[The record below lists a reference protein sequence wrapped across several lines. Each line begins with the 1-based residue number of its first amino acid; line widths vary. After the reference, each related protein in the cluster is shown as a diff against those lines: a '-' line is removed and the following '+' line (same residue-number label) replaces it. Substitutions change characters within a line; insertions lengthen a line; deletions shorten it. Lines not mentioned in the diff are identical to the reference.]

1 MANTINTAPTG
12 PVTEEAFWPIASAS
26 GRRSPRF
33 MTYVAVALV
42 LLLIAM
48 WYFLV

>member
-12 PVTEEAFWPIASAS
+12 PVTEEAFLADRLRFWASVTK
-26 GRRSPRF
+26 F
-33 MTYVAVALV
+33 MTYVAGGLV